1 MPNTTYDRKYKGV
14 NSMFDEKNSQS
25 EVRSEKVR
33 TSDKYKKYN
42 IKDY

>member
-25 EVRSEKVR
+25 GARSE
-33 TSDKYKKYN
+33 
-42 IKDY
+42 